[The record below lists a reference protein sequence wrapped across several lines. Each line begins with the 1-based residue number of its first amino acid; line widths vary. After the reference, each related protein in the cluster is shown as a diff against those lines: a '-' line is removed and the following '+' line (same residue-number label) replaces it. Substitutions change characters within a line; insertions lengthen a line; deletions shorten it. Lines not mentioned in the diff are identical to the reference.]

1 MNQFTSFKRDPFCAQ
16 SKEWSWRHVLISF
29 EQGRIISSCDV
40 CFVKN
45 DAIFKEP
52 CGLTNNVYL
61 QQKIDYGIYF
71 ELEQIIIDKK
81 SEKIRFHIWC
91 YLSWFIL
98 DIFFDIL
105 KREIAIDVDLDNQLF
120 E

>member
-1 MNQFTSFKRDPFCAQ
+1 MRT
-16 SKEWSWRHVLISF
+16 LISF
-29 EQGRIISSCDV
+29 EQERIISSCDV

-61 QQKIDYGIYF
+61 QQKIYYGIYF

-81 SEKIRFHIWC
+81 SVKIRYHI
-91 YLSWFIL
+91 
-98 DIFFDIL
+98 
-105 KREIAIDVDLDNQLF
+105 
-120 E
+120 